1 MEFEVYCDET
11 HPDLFTSQK
20 PKAQYLMIGSL
31 WLPAA
36 LREDV
41 KAKVKALRQE
51 HNAWGEIKWTK
62 VSPSQLAFYL
72 ELVELFIGYGD
83 KMRFRC
89 IAVDQQQINMDL
101 HQGDHELGFYKFYY
115 QVLHHWILDFNS
127 YRIFCDL
134 KSNREPARF
143 TELRQVLDNAN
154 LSADVQ
160 CVQALPSKQV
170 TPIQLTDL
178 FLGAASSRLNRTLQE
193 GTAKEALVLELE
205 QRLGRPLGPTWR
217 SESKFNIFKIDLR
230 GGW

>member
-1 MEFEVYCDET
+1 MEFEVYCDEA
-11 HPDLFTSQK
+11 HPDLFTSAK
-20 PKAQYLMIGSL
+20 PQAQYLMIGSL
-31 WLPAA
+31 WLPAV
-36 LREDV
+36 LREEV
-41 KAKVKALRQE
+41 KAKVKVLRQE

-62 VSPSQLAFYL
+62 VSPSQLAFYI
-72 ELVELFIGYGD
+72 ELVEMFIGYGD

-89 IAVDQQQINMDL
+89 IAVDQNHVNMNL
-101 HQGDHELGFYKFYY
+101 HQEDHELGFYKFYY

-143 TELRQVLDNAN
+143 PELRQVLDNAN

-170 TPIQLTDL
+170 TLIQLTDL
-178 FLGAASSRLNRTLQE
+178 FLGAASSRLNQTLRE
-193 GTAKEALVLELE
+193 GSAKETLVMELE
-205 QRLGRPLGPTWR
+205 QRLGRQLGPTWR
-217 SESKFNIFKIDLR
+217 SERKFNIFNIDLR